1 MHGIIDFCH
10 KDILEIGCG
19 DGSISQFLAR
29 GAKSYTAV
37 DPDLDKIN
45 IARALETDIEFKTG
59 SGQDL
64 DFDDESFDLVLFT
77 LSLHHQDSIRALDE
91 AFRVLR
97 PWGRVL
103 VAEPLAKG
111 GFQQFFHLFEDET
124 PALEAA
130 MEAVGSSRFNPIEIK
145 GFHVR
150 VEFKDL
156 QEILTYDFGR
166 VSATPDDNER
176 IRALLYRL
184 KIDLTH
190 GPIYLKDE
198 LQLILLGK

>member
-1 MHGIIDFCH
+1 
-10 KDILEIGCG
+10 
-19 DGSISQFLAR
+19 
-29 GAKSYTAV
+29 
-37 DPDLDKIN
+37 
-45 IARALETDIEFKTG
+45 
-59 SGQDL
+59 
-64 DFDDESFDLVLFT
+64 
-77 LSLHHQDSIRALDE
+77 
-91 AFRVLR
+91 
-97 PWGRVL
+97 
-103 VAEPLAKG
+103 
-111 GFQQFFHLFEDET
+111 
-124 PALEAA
+124 

-190 GPIYLKDE
+190 CPIYLKDE